1 MNISKSLSLIFF
13 VCLACGKPLPTLE
26 GIDKPRWEKDKSG
39 CGNARITMVT
49 AINSQKEKLL
59 GLDQLEIV
67 ELLGRPDQ
75 NELSSRSQKIFYYFL
90 EPGPLCA
97 NATDSLSQRLAIRF
111 NAMGLAKEVAV
122 VRGEW

>member
-1 MNISKSLSLIFF
+1 MNVSKSLNLILF

-26 GIDKPRWEKDKSG
+26 GIDKTLWETDKSG
-39 CGNARITMVT
+39 CGNVRITMV
-49 AINSQKEKLL
+49 NSIKAEKEKLL
-59 GLDQLEIV
+59 GLGQLDVV

-75 NELSSRSQKIFYYFL
+75 NELTSRSQKIFYYFL
-90 EPGPLCA
+90 EPGPLCEH
-97 NATDSLSQRLAIRF
+97 ATDSLSQRLAIRF